1 MYELKTKDSSNTAE
15 ELIILTSNSVCRTLL
30 HSPIQPLTFGFIS
43 GVQRSPLVLTDWLVR
58 SFTLSKSPFWI
69 AHFSSSMTKRNKND
83 HKLWWRRQNQTLQE
97 RLSQTWRMPLSR
109 LRAAFYTQG
118 PFRSFVNY
126 PPLGNPRG
134 ISIFDFWRSN
144 SRHPVPRICSNAPHV
159 GPALMGKC
167 PNPGHYF
174 YHLTGQNRFKTIC
187 YKWQLADWIKEP
199 SYLHLKASQSF
210 YGPFLASHSVTN
222 AISCP
227 LNRLSFSLRSLCTNG
242 QIPHLLRL
250 GVKFPTPASVLKSN
264 SLLPGKGRLSNARGM
279 PRLHIDRCIIFFTAK
294 SNIFTSFFYYFPIVS

>member
-1 MYELKTKDSSNTAE
+1 MYELKSKGSSNTAE

-118 PFRSFVNY
+118 PFRSFVKLS
-126 PPLGNPRG
+126 PSGQP
-134 ISIFDFWRSN
+134 
-144 SRHPVPRICSNAPHV
+144 
-159 GPALMGKC
+159 
-167 PNPGHYF
+167 PGHLNF
-174 YHLTGQNRFKTIC
+174 
-187 YKWQLADWIKEP
+187 W
-199 SYLHLKASQSF
+199 
-210 YGPFLASHSVTN
+210 FLA
-222 AISCP
+222 
-227 LNRLSFSLRSLCTNG
+227 
-242 QIPHLLRL
+242 
-250 GVKFPTPASVLKSN
+250 VKFPSPSSKNLFKCPTCGTRSDGQMPQPWALF
-264 SLLPGKGRLSNARGM
+264 LPFNW
-279 PRLHIDRCIIFFTAK
+279 AK
-294 SNIFTSFFYYFPIVS
+294 